1 MFSDNDER
9 KPLPAFQ
16 TLRAFEA
23 VGRLS
28 GIRRAAQDLQLD
40 HAVVSRHLR
49 TLEEWAGTQLI
60 ARQNGH
66 AVLTDEGVRY
76 HARISAALR
85 ELLDASTEVLRRNS
99 SRRLSIW
106 CIHGFASQ
114 WLTCRLSDFQARY
127 PELELELR
135 STDSSPDF
143 ARYEADVDIRYI
155 PGDEP
160 ISSVNIRGGV
170 RRFEIARP
178 PVVAVASPGR
188 AALLP
193 PMRTPADLL
202 NAPLLHEESCQQWR
216 IWLTARGVRLD
227 GPLPGPR
234 LWHAH
239 LTVEAARRGQ
249 GVALANPFLLGDD
262 FATGRLV
269 RLLED
274 CPGSRPIAI
283 GAYAFAARADRW
295 QSTAITCFRRWL
307 KSETA
312 GDEWHVMGAPR
323 ARALSAMHALTG

>member
-1 MFSDNDER
+1 M
-9 KPLPAFQ
+9 
-16 TLRAFEA
+16 
-23 VGRLS
+23 
-28 GIRRAAQDLQLD
+28 
-40 HAVVSRHLR
+40 
-49 TLEEWAGTQLI
+49 
-60 ARQNGH
+60 
-66 AVLTDEGVRY
+66 LTDEGVRY
-76 HARISAALR
+76 HARISAALG
-85 ELLDASTEVLRRNS
+85 ELLDASVELLRRNS

-127 PELELELR
+127 PELQLELR

-143 ARYEADVDIRYI
+143 MRYEADVDIRYI
-155 PGDEP
+155 TGDEP
-160 ISSVNIRGGV
+160 ISPGNICGGV

-178 PVVAVASPGR
+178 PVVAVASPAR

-193 PMRTPADLL
+193 LLRAPADLL

-216 IWLTARGVRLD
+216 VWLTARGVPVD

-269 RLLED
+269 RLLDDRPESRQIAL
-274 CPGSRPIAI
+274 GS
-283 GAYAFAARADRW
+283 YAFAARADRW
-295 QSTAITCFRRWL
+295 QSSAITSFRRWL
-307 KSETA
+307 RSQTA
-312 GDEWHVMGAPR
+312 GDEWHVLGARR
-323 ARALSAMHALTG
+323 APTLSPVQALTG

>member
-1 MFSDNDER
+1 MFRDNDER

-60 ARQNGH
+60 ARQNGR

-76 HARISAALR
+76 HARISAALQ
-85 ELLDASTEVLRRNS
+85 ELFDASTEVLRRNS

-127 PELELELR
+127 PELQLELR
-135 STDSSPDF
+135 STDTSPDF
-143 ARYEADVDIRYI
+143 SRYEADVDIRYV

-160 ISSVNIRGGV
+160 ISPVNIRGGV

-178 PVVAVASPGR
+178 PVVAVTSPGR

-193 PMRTPADLL
+193 PLRTPADLL
-202 NAPLLHEESCQQWR
+202 NTPLLHEESCQQWR
-216 IWLTARGVRLD
+216 IWLTARGVSLD

-269 RLLED
+269 RLLDDE
-274 CPGSRPIAI
+274 PGSRQIAI

-295 QSTAITCFRRWL
+295 QSTAVSCFRHWL
-307 KSETA
+307 KSQTA
-312 GDEWHVMGAPR
+312 GDEWHVMGASR
-323 ARALSAMHALTG
+323 ARMPSAALTG

>member
-1 MFSDNDER
+1 MFHDNDER

-49 TLEEWAGTQLI
+49 TLEERAGTQLI
-60 ARQNGH
+60 ARQNGR

-85 ELLDASTEVLRRNS
+85 ELLDASVEVLRRNS
-99 SRRLSIW
+99 SSRLSIW

-114 WLTCRLSDFQARY
+114 WLTWRLSDFQARY
-127 PELELELR
+127 PELQLELR
-135 STDSSPDF
+135 STDCSPDF
-143 ARYEADVDIRYI
+143 SRYEADVDIRYI

-160 ISSVNIRGGV
+160 ISPVNIARRRAAIRDRAPSRRRGGES
-170 RRFEIARP
+170 RSCSTAARAAHSGG
-178 PVVAVASPGR
+178 PVEGPAAARGKLPAVAHLAYG
-188 AALLP
+188 
-193 PMRTPADLL
+193 
-202 NAPLLHEESCQQWR
+202 
-216 IWLTARGVRLD
+216 ARRSTD
-227 GPLPGPR
+227 GQLPGPR

-262 FATGRLV
+262 FATG
-269 RLLED
+269 
-274 CPGSRPIAI
+274 
-283 GAYAFAARADRW
+283 
-295 QSTAITCFRRWL
+295 
-307 KSETA
+307 
-312 GDEWHVMGAPR
+312 APR
-323 ARALSAMHALTG
+323 AAAR

>member
-1 MFSDNDER
+1 MLCDTEDG
-9 KPLPAFQ
+9 KPLPAFS

-28 GIRRAAQDLQLD
+28 GIRRAALDLQLD

-49 TLEEWAGTQLI
+49 SLEEWAGVQLI
-60 ARQNGH
+60 TRMNGH

-76 HARISAALR
+76 HARIAAALG
-85 ELLDASTEVLRRNS
+85 EISDASVELLRRNS

-106 CIHGFASQ
+106 CIPGFASQ
-114 WLTCRLSDFQARY
+114 WLASRLSEFHARHR
-127 PELELELR
+127 EFELELR
-135 STDSSPDF
+135 PTDSSPDF
-143 ARYEADVDIRYI
+143 TRYEADVDIRYI

-160 ISSVNIRGGV
+160 ISAINISGGI

-178 PVVAVASPGR
+178 PVIAVASPGC

-193 PMRTPADLL
+193 PLRGPADLL
-202 NAPLLHEESCQQWR
+202 RAPLLHEESSQQWR
-216 IWLTARGVRLD
+216 DWFTAYDVPVD

-269 RLLED
+269 RLLGD
-274 CPGSRPIAI
+274 DMGRQVAL

-295 QSTAITCFRRWL
+295 QSAAVTGFRRWL
-307 KSETA
+307 KA
-312 GDEWHVMGAPR
+312 GTSGDQWNVK
-323 ARALSAMHALTG
+323 L